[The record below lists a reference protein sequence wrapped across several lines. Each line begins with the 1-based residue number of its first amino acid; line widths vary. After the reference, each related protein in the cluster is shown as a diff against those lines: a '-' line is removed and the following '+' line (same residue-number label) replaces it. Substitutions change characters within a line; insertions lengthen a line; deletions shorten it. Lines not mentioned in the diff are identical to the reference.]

1 MRHDVA
7 LSEPEHHVELAL
19 ASALAQGEPEALRIF
34 ERDLIPEITTALRRL
49 RLSDAAVDEVAQA
62 LRVDLL
68 VGPPPRIADYAGRGS
83 LVGWLRVTATRRAF
97 RMLRGTRHEDALDD
111 MLLDQLPAA
120 ATDPAHAHLRARYTR
135 ELKRAVGEAFA
146 GLELRQRNLLRQ
158 HILDQ
163 LGIDELAA
171 LYRVHRATCA
181 RWLAD
186 ARGDLGRAT
195 RKQLG
200 AALGLGMSE
209 LESLLRFLD
218 SDIELSVSRL
228 LGAA

>member
-1 MRHDVA
+1 MRQDVA
-7 LSEPEHHVELAL
+7 SEPEHDGELAL
-19 ASALAQGEPEALRIF
+19 VRALAQGEPEALRIF
-34 ERDLIPEITTALRRL
+34 ERDLVPEITGALRRL
-49 RLSDAAVDEVAQA
+49 RLPDAAVDEVAQA
-62 LRVDLL
+62 LRVELL
-68 VGPPPRIADYAGRGS
+68 VGPPPRIVDYAGRGS

-97 RMLRGTRHEDALDD
+97 RLLRGARRDDTLDE

-120 ATDPAHAHLRARYTR
+120 GKDPAHAHLRARYTT
-135 ELKRAVGEAFA
+135 ELKRAVAEAFA

-163 LGIDELAA
+163 LGIDELAT

-186 ARGDLGRAT
+186 ARADLGRAT
-195 RKQLG
+195 RKHLG
-200 AALGLGMSE
+200 AALGLGLGD